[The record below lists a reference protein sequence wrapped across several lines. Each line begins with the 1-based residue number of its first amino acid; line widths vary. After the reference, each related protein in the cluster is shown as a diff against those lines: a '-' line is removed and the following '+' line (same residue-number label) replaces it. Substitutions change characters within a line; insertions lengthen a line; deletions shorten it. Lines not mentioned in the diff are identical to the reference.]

1 MPTEIQTKL
10 QKIKKV
16 SIAFRMICTGLMV
29 MISLLGLACVISVAF
44 GVGGINDGEMFVQT
58 TGWTLGHR
66 LLLGAVT
73 ALTFAILFK
82 CIYHLHRLF
91 GDYSRGEIFTR
102 ESVSQ
107 LRQFGIACLLWG
119 VMNFLWKLSLALS
132 VHPVKSFHGHF
143 DSFGF
148 GAILIVISWFMDMA
162 VDLREENE
170 LTI

>member
-1 MPTEIQTKL
+1 MQTAIQIKL

-16 SIAFRMICTGLMV
+16 SIVFRMICTGLMV
-29 MISLLGLACVISVAF
+29 TISLLGLACVTCAAF
-44 GVGGINDGEMFVQT
+44 GIGGINDGDIFVQT
-58 TGWTLGHR
+58 AGLPLGHR
-66 LLLGAVT
+66 LLLGVVT
-73 ALTFAILFK
+73 ALTFAVLFK
-82 CIYHLHRLF
+82 CVYHLYRLF

-107 LRQFGIACLLWG
+107 LRQFGVACLLWG
-119 VMNFLWKLSLALS
+119 VMNFLWKVSLALS
-132 VHPVKSFHGHF
+132 VHPVKPFHGHF

-148 GAILIVISWFMDMA
+148 GAILIAISWFMDMA